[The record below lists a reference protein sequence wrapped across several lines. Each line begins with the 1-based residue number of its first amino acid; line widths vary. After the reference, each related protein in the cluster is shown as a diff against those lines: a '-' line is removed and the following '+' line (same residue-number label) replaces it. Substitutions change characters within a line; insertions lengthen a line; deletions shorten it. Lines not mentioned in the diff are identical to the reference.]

1 MSETQCQSGRPSR
14 AAALG
19 AAAGLALFAAAPGW
33 AQNAAPPEAARK
45 PDAARFAF
53 DPLSD
58 EIAWEMAN
66 DPVLTVPVF
75 VAPRLDRNAAYQ
87 ARAERNGLIR
97 PPVKTTAI
105 RQGFVPATRGPTPT
119 TERVVG
125 IKLEPDR
132 FSLAT
137 SFVTGNGTWQA
148 ADTRFN
154 WVLSRN
160 VPTDALGL
168 VWDANTGGGIGFS
181 GTAEQRAG
189 AALGFRTQLFDHV
202 TLTSQVALA
211 TSYAFAT
218 DNLFAATVT
227 PQLQV
232 LADLSQPM
240 ASPWKTVLDVKL
252 SRQVPLAGSVFDT
265 SASAM
270 LRLNYTPR

>member
-1 MSETQCQSGRPSR
+1 M
-14 AAALG
+14 AV
-19 AAAGLALFAAAPGW
+19 GLALFAVAPGW
-33 AQNAAPPEAARK
+33 AEDLPKARAKPAPDRY
-45 PDAARFAF
+45 AF

-58 EIAWEMAN
+58 EVAWEMAN

-97 PPVKTTAI
+97 PPIKTTVI
-105 RQGFVPATRGPTPT
+105 RQGLATAPRGPTPA
-119 TERVVG
+119 TERAVG
-125 IKLEPDR
+125 VKLEPDR

-137 SFVTGNGTWQA
+137 SFITGSGTWQA
-148 ADTRFN
+148 ADTRFD
-154 WVLSRN
+154 WALSRN
-160 VPTDALGL
+160 VPADALGL

-202 TLTSQVALA
+202 TLTSQLALA
-211 TSYAFAT
+211 TSYAFAA
-218 DNLFAATVT
+218 DNLFAASVT
-227 PQLQV
+227 PQIQV

-252 SRQVPLAGSVFDT
+252 SRQVPLASGEFDT

-270 LRLNYTPR
+270 LRLNYTLR